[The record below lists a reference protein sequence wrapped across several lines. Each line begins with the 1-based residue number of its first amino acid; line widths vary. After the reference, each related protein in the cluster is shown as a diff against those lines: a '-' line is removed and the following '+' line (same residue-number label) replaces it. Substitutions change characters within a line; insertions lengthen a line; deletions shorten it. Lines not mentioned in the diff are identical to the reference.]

1 MKTTYFLLIFFL
13 LNLFIINNV
22 ALAQNISIQE
32 PNDKQELRFKFEG
45 ELLKKVKEWT
55 EDFSEEYLIYKE
67 EFGEYSTTL
76 SLIDRH
82 LIITNSDH
90 KITIDEDDLTLL
102 LDKNRKI
109 KYDYDEKMLRYIFR
123 F

>member
-13 LNLFIINNV
+13 LNFFIINNV

-90 KITIDEDDLTLL
+90 KITINEDDLTLL